1 MVVLLDAIDK
11 LQVHFGDETSSPS
24 HSALGGI
31 HGDSSN
37 MDSTAPTN
45 DGGQGSCYSD
55 TGG

>member
-1 MVVLLDAIDK
+1 MVVLLDAIDE
-11 LQVHFGDETSSPS
+11 LQVHFGDEIFSPS